1 MFHMNILHLRYA
13 IEVEKSRSIT
23 KAADKLHMNQPHL
36 SKAIKEL
43 EETMG
48 FDIFNRTS
56 KGVFPTKTGSE
67 FLVSGR
73 SILSQIDEMEYS
85 FKPENRNR
93 AIFNIGVPR
102 ASYISNAFCSV
113 VKTVPTQYSIDI
125 NYRETSLMNIVEGV
139 CDNEFSMGI
148 IRFPVIDKKHYLN
161 LVHSRGLKSDLIW
174 EFSYKVVMSAHHDL
188 AKHTN
193 IPLSKLKPYIQITH
207 GDLDDTTR
215 LNTTD
220 NNTPY
225 PKKQISVYER
235 GSQLEL
241 LHSMTQT
248 YMFVSPLPHDVLTR
262 FNLVEIDCDLCE
274 NLYTDLFIC
283 KEGYLLNELD
293 TSFINHIRNTIS
305 KL

>member
-1 MFHMNILHLRYA
+1 MNILHLRYA
-13 IEVEKSRSIT
+13 IEVEKSCSIT

-43 EETMG
+43 EETIG

-67 FLVSGR
+67 FLLVGR
-73 SILSQIDEMEYS
+73 SILTQIDELEYS
-85 FKPENRNR
+85 FNPENINR
-93 AIFNIGVPR
+93 AVFNIGVPR

-113 VKTVPTQYSIDI
+113 IKTVPAKYSIDI
-125 NYRETSLMNIVEGV
+125 NYRETNLANIVDGV
-139 CDNEFSMGI
+139 CENEFSMGI
-148 IRFPVIDKKHYLN
+148 IRFPFIDKKHYLN

-174 EFSYKVVMSAHHDL
+174 EFSYKVVMSANHDL
-188 AKHTN
+188 ARETN
-193 IPLSKLKPYIQITH
+193 ISLSKLKPYIQITH
-207 GDLDDTTR
+207 GDLDDTTL

-220 NNTPY
+220 STSPY
-225 PKKQISVYER
+225 PQKRISIYER
-235 GSQLEL
+235 ASQLEL
-241 LHSMTQT
+241 LNNMTQT

-262 FNLVEIDCDLCE
+262 FNLVEIDCNMSE
-274 NLYTDLFIC
+274 NLYTDMLIC
-283 KEGYLLNELD
+283 KEGYQLNKLD